1 MLRSLKLPA
10 LAWHSSVVHS
20 PQASICTSS
29 PGHSAS
35 CGAAGTANIANI
47 CNMAQILRSTVWDE
61 QVMQQLQLLP

>member
-1 MLRSLKLPA
+1 MLRGLKLPA
-10 LAWHSSVVHS
+10 LAWHSSVVHA

-35 CGAAGTANIANI
+35 CGAAGTANI

>member
-10 LAWHSSVVHS
+10 LAWHSTVVHA